1 MQDILFFDAAKYEI
15 KSCELD
21 GRTITYRAFE
31 GLDYCRKPAD
41 PIQKMNLFVP
51 EGYYEGIR
59 YNGYDLR
66 TAPIFMPNTVGGYM
80 PGAADVPGRD
90 HNGRVNSIFRALEH
104 GYVVASA
111 GIRGRSSGRVSNEFF
126 EGGSLDRQDVDT
138 GRNVGKAPALIV
150 DMKAAIRYLRF
161 NGDRIPGNTDRIITN
176 GTSAG
181 GALSALAGATGNS
194 ADYEP
199 YLEEIGAAKAPDDI
213 LGASCYC
220 PIHNLDH
227 ADMAYEWQ
235 FAGIRDYYH
244 TRHLITDGG
253 LSSSVEKGV
262 MDDGQMRVSEELKAL
277 FPGYVNSLQLRSPE
291 GELLSLNEDGSGSFM
306 DYLKQCLC
314 AFAQKE
320 LEQGLSGKRLRGM
333 NEPECPA
340 GEAPFLIIEDGKVT
354 DLNWDRYLNTITRMK
369 TAPAFDALDLSSPEN
384 DEFGE
389 SDLPQT
395 GKKDPDRET
404 IGAMHFTDYAYRNST
419 VHGQMAEADLVK
431 MLNPLS
437 YIGQADTA
445 PYWRVRHGMYD
456 RDTSLAIPMILALYL
471 ENRGYQV
478 DFELP
483 WGLPHSGDYDLDE
496 LFDWIDSICRA
507 KA

>member
-1 MQDILFFDAAKYEI
+1 M
-15 KSCELD
+15 
-21 GRTITYRAFE
+21 
-31 GLDYCRKPAD
+31 
-41 PIQKMNLFVP
+41 
-51 EGYYEGIR
+51 
-59 YNGYDLR
+59 
-66 TAPIFMPNTVGGYM
+66 
-80 PGAADVPGRD
+80 
-90 HNGRVNSIFRALEH
+90 
-104 GYVVASA
+104 
-111 GIRGRSSGRVSNEFF
+111 
-126 EGGSLDRQDVDT
+126 
-138 GRNVGKAPALIV
+138 
-150 DMKAAIRYLRF
+150 
-161 NGDRIPGNTDRIITN
+161 
-176 GTSAG
+176 
-181 GALSALAGATGNS
+181 
-194 ADYEP
+194 
-199 YLEEIGAAKAPDDI
+199 
-213 LGASCYC
+213 
-220 PIHNLDH
+220 
-227 ADMAYEWQ
+227 
-235 FAGIRDYYH
+235 
-244 TRHLITDGG
+244 
-253 LSSSVEKGV
+253 
-262 MDDGQMRVSEELKAL
+262 
-277 FPGYVNSLQLRSPE
+277 NSLQLRSPE

-306 DYLKQCLC
+306 DYLKRCLC

-389 SDLPQT
+389 SDLPET

-404 IGAMHFTDYAYRNST
+404 IGARHFTEFSFRSST
-419 VHGQMAEADLVK
+419 VHGEMADAQLVK
-431 MLNPLS
+431 MMNPLS

-496 LFDWIDSICRA
+496 LFDWIDGICRA